1 MLEKPIYVRNVSGT
15 FNKEGP
21 IEHTV
26 DINILTRDRE
36 RTEIDMVRGKK

>member
-21 IEHTV
+21 IEDTV
-26 DINILTRDRE
+26 DVNILTRDTERE
-36 RTEIDMVRGKK
+36 QKLIW